1 VKLKRREA
9 LVSLLG
15 AAGALG
21 PARGLPQDVSEETV
35 KEMLRLLAGVEPMV
49 GEAAAVRAFL
59 LTFRA
64 PLRPDPEIEPA
75 IEFDPE
81 VDP

>member
-1 VKLKRREA
+1 MKRREA

-15 AAGALG
+15 AVGALG
-21 PARGLPQDVSEETV
+21 AARGSAQDVSEETV
-35 KEMLRLLAGVEPMV
+35 KEMLRLLAGIEPLP
-49 GEAAAVRAFL
+49 GEAAGVRAFL

-64 PLRPDPEIEPA
+64 PMSVDPEIEPA

>member
-1 VKLKRREA
+1 MKRREA
-9 LVSLLG
+9 IVSLLASGFLG
-15 AAGALG
+15 AS
-21 PARGLPQDVSEETV
+21 RGSAQDLTEETV
-35 KEMLRLLAGVEPMV
+35 KEMLRVLGGVELLAG
-49 GEAAAVRAFL
+49 EAAEVRAFL

-64 PLRPDPEIEPA
+64 AMSPDPEIEPA

>member
-1 VKLKRREA
+1 MSMKRREA

-21 PARGLPQDVSEETV
+21 AARGSAQGVSEETV
-35 KEMLRLLAGVEPMV
+35 KEMLRHLAGIDPLP

-59 LTFRA
+59 LA
-64 PLRPDPEIEPA
+64 LRPMSPDPEIEPA